1 MKLYCEVHSNY
12 AKNCVTSQWYVNHE
26 SRRRKGVMKMGF
38 GQLLK
43 AARKQSEKTLK
54 EVSQIAGLSLG
65 YISDIEQG
73 RRKAPALDAVKR
85 IEEYLGIT
93 DGALAKAAQSEKS
106 TQTEV
111 RTIFRKRPELSM
123 QLLRASEFYDEEE
136 LTDMINTMMKNKGM
150 THER

>member
-1 MKLYCEVHSNY
+1 MD
-12 AKNCVTSQWYVNHE
+12 
-26 SRRRKGVMKMGF
+26 F

-43 AARKQSEKTLK
+43 AARKKSEKTLK

-85 IEEYLGIT
+85 IEEYLGIA
-93 DGALAKAAQSEKS
+93 DGALSKAAQSEKS

-136 LTDMINTMMKNKGM
+136 LTDMINTMMKNKGIA
-150 THER
+150 HDR

>member
-1 MKLYCEVHSNY
+1 MN
-12 AKNCVTSQWYVNHE
+12 
-26 SRRRKGVMKMGF
+26 F

-43 AARKQSEKTLK
+43 EARKKSEKTLK
-54 EVSQIAGLSLG
+54 EVSQVAGLSLG

-73 RRKAPALDAVKR
+73 RRKAPALDVVKK

-93 DGALAKAAQSEKS
+93 DGALARAAQSEKS

-123 QLLRASEFYDEEE
+123 QLLRASEFYTEEE
-136 LTDMINTMMKNKGM
+136 LTEMINEMMKNKGIPND
-150 THER
+150 R